1 MSNNTKKNAI
11 ICSAVGIIIVLA
23 VAITVPI
30 IHNSKVS
37 AELPDTQSIIETTT
51 EATKEATTSEPT
63 TVVIETVAEDKI
75 EKTEVLTTKAAES
88 TTKKSSPATTVAAQS
103 KSTPA
108 PAPTVPPTTKAPETT
123 TAAPTTEGKKM
134 WTQAEID
141 SIVSEVKAYAVSR
154 NLGIDPSLTT
164 NGTGWMNPQHTD
176 WNTRSNL
183 ISHLKDEIDWNY
195 DQLIS
200 EGITPDG
207 RPCLNVIAKPTTEGQ
222 YEIYIVH

>member
-1 MSNNTKKNAI
+1 MSNNKKKSAM

-37 AELPDTQSIIETTT
+37 AELSDTQSITETVTAVTT
-51 EATKEATTSEPT
+51 EATTSEPT
-63 TVVIETVAEDKI
+63 TVVIETVAADKV
-75 EKTEVLTTKAAES
+75 EETEALTTKAAES
-88 TTKKSSPATTVAAQS
+88 TTKKSSPATTAAAQ
-103 KSTPA
+103 KSTPT
-108 PAPTVPPTTKAPETT
+108 PAPTAAPTTKAAETT

-154 NLGIDPSLTT
+154 NLGINSSLTT
-164 NGTGWMNPQHTD
+164 NGTSWMNPQWTD

-183 ISHLKDEIDWNY
+183 VSHLKDEIDFIY
-195 DQLIS
+195 DLS
-200 EGITPDG
+200 ITDGVVPDG

-222 YEIYIVH
+222 YEIYIVY